1 MNNISDDETRSE
13 YDLDYAKAKPNRFAE
28 RAAFVVTLRDDLATY
43 LQARAS
49 AKGLSLGDLVNDML
63 RREIELIEAVK

>member
-13 YDLDYAKAKPNRFAE
+13 YDLDYGKAKPNRFAE
-28 RAAFVVTLRDDLATY
+28 PAAFVVTLRDDLATY

-49 AKGLSLGDLVNDML
+49 AKGLSLGDLFNDML

>member
-1 MNNISDDETRSE
+1 MNNTLDDATRSE

-28 RAAFVVTLRDDLATY
+28 PTAFVVTLRDDLATY

-49 AKGLSLGDLVNDML
+49 AKGLSLADLVNEMP